1 MSKSL
6 PTVARRLGACAVVCN
21 SVRDRCVV
29 PVRCNSSSPVPIPA
43 PAPKAVG
50 RIPMAWSCGCLIDAL
65 KRYPDSL
72 IGRERGE
79 PFIELE
85 HERLTTG
92 QRTDKLHGS
101 PNNTRPQECKASKPQ
116 SGPSGIQP
124 SRIFSV
130 DDDANVVDQQR
141 ETQTGRCQ
149 VRRPVLP

>member
-1 MSKSL
+1 M
-6 PTVARRLGACAVVCN
+6 VCN

-92 QRTDKLHGS
+92 VICIIVILKCEPNLRLHLLFRTTLKLS
-101 PNNTRPQECKASKPQ
+101 
-116 SGPSGIQP
+116 
-124 SRIFSV
+124 
-130 DDDANVVDQQR
+130 
-141 ETQTGRCQ
+141 
-149 VRRPVLP
+149 